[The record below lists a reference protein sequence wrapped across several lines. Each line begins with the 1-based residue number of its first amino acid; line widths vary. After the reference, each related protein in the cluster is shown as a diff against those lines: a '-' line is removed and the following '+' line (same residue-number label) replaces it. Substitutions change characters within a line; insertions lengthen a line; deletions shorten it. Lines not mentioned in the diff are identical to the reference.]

1 MPELPSLDQIRE
13 QHAKRAPSHTL
24 RNVLMGATGLLA
36 GAAVAFVLSQNPSG
50 TGTKPAAT
58 SAAPA
63 TTSSAT
69 GAPAATSSAASASA
83 AVPAP
88 AAAQEKT
95 TAPEKTS
102 APPSVLPGDPVTPRP
117 EPKASNPA
125 PIPVATAPRTEP
137 PASDAAFQITT
148 NPSGAEAVFDGSSDL
163 HCTTPCSVDL
173 PLGRHALLLRH
184 PGYREA
190 QRVFTLPNDPGL
202 IVTMEATAGTL
213 SVITNPPGL
222 AMVVDGR
229 EQGRRTPVSLSL
241 PVGEHRVQVLKGS
254 EKQEFVVDIRDG
266 VVSQKNIDWP

>member
-1 MPELPSLDQIRE
+1 
-13 QHAKRAPSHTL
+13 
-24 RNVLMGATGLLA
+24 
-36 GAAVAFVLSQNPSG
+36 
-50 TGTKPAAT
+50 
-58 SAAPA
+58 
-63 TTSSAT
+63 
-69 GAPAATSSAASASA
+69 
-83 AVPAP
+83 
-88 AAAQEKT
+88 
-95 TAPEKTS
+95 
-102 APPSVLPGDPVTPRP
+102 
-117 EPKASNPA
+117 
-125 PIPVATAPRTEP
+125 
-137 PASDAAFQITT
+137 
-148 NPSGAEAVFDGSSDL
+148 
-163 HCTTPCSVDL
+163 L